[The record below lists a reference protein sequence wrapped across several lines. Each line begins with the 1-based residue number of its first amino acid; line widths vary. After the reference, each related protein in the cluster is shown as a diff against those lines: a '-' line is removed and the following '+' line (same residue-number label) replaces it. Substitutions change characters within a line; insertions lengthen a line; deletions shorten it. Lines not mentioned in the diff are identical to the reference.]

1 MNPGI
6 PLALFFLG
14 AFALIVAMVSIP
26 SAQFYTGGAF
36 VGLFMAGLFYAWGN
50 AWRQSKR
57 LEETQTNN
65 QTASEHSAVIEQPQQ
80 PQAENKS

>member
-1 MNPGI
+1 MNTGI
-6 PLALFFLG
+6 GLTLFFLG

-26 SAQFYTGGAF
+26 SIQFYTGGAF

-50 AWRQSKR
+50 AWRQTKR
-57 LEETQTNN
+57 LEETQSSI
-65 QTASEHSAVIEQPQQ
+65 QGAPEQSAMIEQ